1 MIVNFTCHPTHHGDD
16 EYFSAGFPGVMSA
29 RLSEVGVPTALFL
42 NGALGNVHWIDPV
55 RPDEVREM
63 DEMESI
69 LARAVQQG
77 LASMTWRSHLR
88 LRSFSTHVQLPFR
101 DPTDAEVNGTAP
113 GAQRLA
119 GDAIYDRLMPGLLA
133 ELETERAQRAE
144 VQAVVLDEH
153 ALIGIPAE
161 LFVELGLAIKERAY
175 PVRALIVGLANGM
188 VGYVP
193 HREAFAR
200 GGYETTFGDVSKLA
214 PPAGDMLVEAGLAA
228 LKAALEAPAGSP

>member
-1 MIVNFTCHPTHHGDD
+1 
-16 EYFSAGFPGVMSA
+16 
-29 RLSEVGVPTALFL
+29 
-42 NGALGNVHWIDPV
+42 
-55 RPDEVREM
+55 
-63 DEMESI
+63 
-69 LARAVQQG
+69 
-77 LASMTWRSHLR
+77 MTWRSHLR
-88 LRSFSTHVQLPFR
+88 LRSSSAHVQLPFR
-101 DPTDAEVNGTAP
+101 EPTDAEVDGTAA

-119 GDAIYDRLMPGLLA
+119 GTAIYDRLMPGLLA
-133 ELETERAQRAE
+133 ELKAEGAQRAE
-144 VQAVVLDEH
+144 VQAIVLDEY

-175 PVRALIVGLANGM
+175 PVRALIAGLANGM

-228 LKAALEAPAGSP
+228 LEAALEAHPRLALSDDRSRGAPEIPASIGPGTSGPGRDGRSAVSDGTFWRRCCSDGMDDGAAAWVHIVPGDRSMSHPTRA